1 NANMTTLNISHALN
15 IINNIVGART
25 QLQN

>member
-1 NANMTTLNISHALN
+1 NISHALN